1 MQFQAL
7 FLETLLLRQSKSSM
21 GNYKTIAENLIAFLL
36 RTNKPEEF
44 LKPQSPS
51 GQQAHSLHTI
61 FVFAM

>member
-7 FLETLLLRQSKSSM
+7 FLETLLLRQSKSSV
-21 GNYKTIAENLIAFLL
+21 GTYKTIAENLTEFIL

-51 GQQAHSLHTI
+51 GRRAHGLHTL
-61 FVFAM
+61 FVFAV